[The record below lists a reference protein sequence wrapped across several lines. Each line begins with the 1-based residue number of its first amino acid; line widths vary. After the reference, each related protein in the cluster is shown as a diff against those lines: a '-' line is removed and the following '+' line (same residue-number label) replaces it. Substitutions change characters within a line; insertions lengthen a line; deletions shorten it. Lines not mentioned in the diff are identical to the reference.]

1 MTGLFGIVSAAD
13 CGKTLMFGTD
23 YHSHLGTQQGGIAT
37 RRDDG
42 IMDRRLHKISQNSF
56 KSKFYNDS
64 EKMRG
69 RRGIGAISDKD
80 TQPLLKVHSN
90 ETYAIVTSGMVTN
103 LEQLADEI
111 CSRKGKGRGDVFFRN
126 NSDGSLSMTEVVAEL
141 INLEPTFLEGIQRMY
156 DRVEGSCSVLLLNGD
171 GIYAARDL
179 HGRTSLVLGRDDKGV
194 AVTSETC
201 AFPNLGFRVEKF
213 LKPGEV
219 VLMGD
224 DGVRT
229 LRDGDDDQ
237 MQICSFLYIYTSDP
251 STSHEGVNVQ
261 EVRQRCGSLLA
272 ESDVGLKVDIV
283 SGVPDSG
290 INHSHGYLNK
300 RVKLAMRM
308 LWEAQQGSFLD
319 FVMAN
324 QELLRSG
331 DFSREQ
337 VASLLEKMDV
347 SAMLDAN
354 RPPFYADPLIKYRA
368 AYGRSYT
375 PPDQR
380 QRDEV
385 AWNKLIPVGHILAD
399 GWDDVARTSLRGR
412 SILLTDDSI
421 VRNTQLRN
429 SIRKLWDYGA
439 GDIHVRVACPP
450 LTSPC
455 RYLRSTRTTAE
466 LAASRAIE
474 EIEGKALE
482 DIGEY
487 LDPSSAKYAQM
498 VGIIKRDLDV
508 TTLRYLTLDQTVRAI
523 GLPREKLCVDCW
535 K

>member
-13 CGKTLMFGTD
+13 CGRTLMFGTD
-23 YHSHLGTQQGGIAT
+23 YHSHLGSQQGGIAT

-42 IMDRRLHKISQNSF
+42 IMDRRLHRIDQNPF
-56 KSKFYNDS
+56 KSKFYADS

-80 TQPLLKVHSN
+80 TQPIFKVHGN
-90 ETYAIVTSGMVTN
+90 ETYAIATSGMVTN
-103 LEQLADEI
+103 LEQLAEEI

-141 INLEPTFLEGIQRMY
+141 INLEPAFLDGIERMY
-156 DRVEGSCSVLLLNGD
+156 ERIEGSCSLLILNGD

-179 HGRTSLVLGRDDKGV
+179 HGRTSLVLGRGEKGV

-213 LKPGEV
+213 LRPGEV
-219 VLMGD
+219 VLMRD

-229 LRDGDDDQ
+229 MREGDDSQ

-251 STSHEGVNVQ
+251 STSHEGINVQ

-272 ESDVGLKVDIV
+272 EGDAELKVDIV

-300 RVKLAMRM
+300 RVKMAMRQ
-308 LWEAQQGSFLD
+308 LREAQKGLFID
-319 FVMAN
+319 FMVAN
-324 QELLRSG
+324 RELLRSG
-331 DFSREQ
+331 DFSREYLE
-337 VASLLEKMDV
+337 SLLETFDPE
-347 SAMLDAN
+347 AMLEAN

-385 AWNKLIPVGHILAD
+385 AWNKLLPVGHILAD
-399 GWDDVARTSLRGR
+399 GWDDVTRESVRGR

-429 SIRKLWDYGA
+429 SVRKLWDYGA
-439 GDIHVRVACPP
+439 GEIHVRVACPP

-474 EIEGKALE
+474 EIEGGAVG
-482 DIGEY
+482 DIREY
-487 LDPSSAKYAQM
+487 LDQSSQGYARM
-498 VGIIKRDLDV
+498 VEMIRKDLGV
-508 TTLRYLTLDQTVRAI
+508 TTLRYLSLDQVVKAI
-523 GLPREKLCVDCW
+523 EMPEERLCVDCW